1 MATVT
6 QLVTAQEFMTMDLGE
21 GIFELVRG
29 EVVELPQPR
38 PQHGLTCG
46 NGAYLLGRYG
56 RESGLGYVL
65 SNDSAVRT
73 DRDPDTVRG
82 ADLAFYTH
90 AKWPRDRVGN
100 GLIPVAAD
108 LVVEVASPGNRPADM
123 LEKVS
128 EYLRAGIA
136 NVWVIYPAKRLL
148 IAFRPDADDP
158 TIHTEFDPVENVP
171 ELPGFRCV
179 VADFFA

>member
-6 QLVTAQEFMTMDLGE
+6 QLVTAEEFMTMDLGE

-29 EVVELPQPR
+29 EVVEMPQPR
-38 PQHGLTCG
+38 PLHGLTCG

-82 ADLAFYTH
+82 ADLAFYSH
-90 AKWPRDRVGN
+90 AKWPRERVGN
-100 GLIPVAAD
+100 GLIPVAAE
-108 LVVEVASPGNRPADM
+108 LVIEVASPGNRQGDM
-123 LEKVS
+123 LDKVS

-136 NVWVIYPAKRLL
+136 NVWVIYPAKRRL
-148 IAFRPDADDP
+148 ITYRQDDDP
-158 TIHTEFDPVENVP
+158 TTYSESDAVENVP

-179 VADFFA
+179 VADFFV